1 MRKPFF
7 YLSLLTSLLLI
18 SCSSVLNNLPGVYTI
33 PIQQGNIIEQ
43 SMIDQLRPGMTK
55 RQVLYIMGSPMLDDV
70 LHKNRWDYMYS
81 DHPSGEER
89 IQHQISLFFDN
100 DQIVGIQGDFRP
112 SAVPVIKAS
121 EETTVDVPKRDL
133 EKTLWEIISGA
144 AGAEKTDAKPKPA
157 KNELETDGLP
167 L

>member
-81 DHPSGEER
+81 DHPSGEDR

-121 EETTVDVPKRDL
+121 EETTVDVPKRDI